1 MTTKYISDCK
11 HIYSGINP
19 SGMLQNLFQL
29 NDYNTAQDA
38 CDSCI
43 SGDDVLTNNLGYI
56 YGGSCSTAS
65 SIQDGNGYVS
75 DDGKNYYQDSSFGAN
90 FPITD
95 YSNPNDACENH
106 KGLGKRFA
114 ENGMSPVL
122 KCNNSSEEDQ
132 PNIDPTN
139 WIDPLGYSGSA
150 PDTGT
155 SIDDRAMINSAISG
169 GYSGVNSQEYFGHAK
184 KKHSYVMILVVLI
197 ILAAAGFFI
206 YKYKTKPKITMG
218 CGMNFF
224 Y

>member
-11 HIYSGINP
+11 NTYSGISP

-29 NDYNTAQDA
+29 NDYDTADDA
-38 CDSCI
+38 CNSCI
-43 SGDDVLTNNLGYI
+43 SGSDVLTNNLGYT
-56 YGGSCSTAS
+56 YAGSCETAS

-95 YSNPNDACENH
+95 HYSPKGACNNP
-106 KGLGKRFA
+106 KSLGERFA
-114 ENGMSPVL
+114 ENGMSRVSYCKPTSAAPKVG
-122 KCNNSSEEDQ
+122 SDW
-132 PNIDPTN
+132 PNYVNTQN
-139 WIDPLGYSGSA
+139 SGSSA
-150 PDTGT
+150 TEQ
-155 SIDDRAMINSAISG
+155 AMINSAISG
-169 GYSGVNSQEYFGHAK
+169 GYSGVNSQEYFGHTK